1 MTKILDL
8 TNNAI
13 SDLTTA
19 SSYVAVDKD
28 GVTDTTVRVSLSDII
43 GENRKDGVDDGGV
56 ATGTLSINWDS
67 GSNDSKQYSVTGD
80 ITGSGATPA
89 ISFSATRPG
98 TYKLYLKVSE
108 NSSASPPTSPPYTI
122 DWSNLGIDIDPV
134 LPGKLNHITVY
145 TFEYTR
151 DSTWVL
157 VDHRE
162 APGEVNALEYGVK
175 QGSGILATERQA
187 NAALLQRAADQGLS
201 IYFPKGIYEVEGTV
215 QYSAKEDVVIR
226 GDGYGSEIRQFT
238 VEVSLFQFI
247 GSGDG
252 FTVRDLKLIGTN
264 VALGSVHDPSAGNES
279 ASTAIYVQ
287 DSNNIIIKDCHV
299 RGFPGIACLVR
310 GACQNVDVRNNLFSY
325 NEQVWDSST
334 QNDADISVTGYGGDV
349 GDNTGSATAA
359 THIPRNILI
368 TGNRCL
374 SNNKVGISCMS
385 VTDDLIITNN
395 QVVACN
401 SNFAEMSTSSAT
413 PDSTKCKRKEGIVPQ
428 YYTTLSDSSRHER
441 TIIVSDNIVRNT
453 RWSGIY
459 FNDNLTTNLVDNGGG
474 ATATITGNVI
484 ENFALYVSAAS
495 TNYAQNGITVM
506 TAVNA
511 VVNDNVI
518 FSSSDPLN
526 TSNASAVYISSSSQH
541 TGESLTSTCNGNVI
555 QGTDAGITISGT
567 LAGAIV
573 NNNHLQNISKCGIYY
588 ESDDANLVCDGNIF
602 ENTSQIQK
610 AFDVRGGSSDA
621 GNVVLS
627 NNIVTGGGIYCTQKS
642 TFLISNNVVENP
654 LNRAVSVE
662 ATSGSVAHYSVTN
675 NVFRLTEGTNTEVYW
690 CFVDSQSGTFQIT
703 GNRFDTS
710 SANLVG
716 GSYSDGT
723 AHTYCFHL
731 SIWSDKWVGDFSHNY
746 HVANSSESADKRGV
760 RFEGLSTRTP
770 NFCIKENN
778 FEELKYGYFLGQYGS
793 SNPNVV
799 VLFEG
804 GLFLNVE
811 RPTWVDQRSNILS
824 GRWVANQAQTG
835 TGFGSTLAEIFTDAT
850 PTYGLWTDGDRIYNT
865 DPAVGS
871 EKGWIYAPDSGVSGW
886 RSIGNL

>member
-1 MTKILDL
+1 
-8 TNNAI
+8 
-13 SDLTTA
+13 
-19 SSYVAVDKD
+19 
-28 GVTDTTVRVSLSDII
+28 
-43 GENRKDGVDDGGV
+43 
-56 ATGTLSINWDS
+56 
-67 GSNDSKQYSVTGD
+67 
-80 ITGSGATPA
+80 
-89 ISFSATRPG
+89 
-98 TYKLYLKVSE
+98 
-108 NSSASPPTSPPYTI
+108 
-122 DWSNLGIDIDPV
+122 
-134 LPGKLNHITVY
+134 
-145 TFEYTR
+145 
-151 DSTWVL
+151 
-157 VDHRE
+157 
-162 APGEVNALEYGVK
+162 
-175 QGSGILATERQA
+175 
-187 NAALLQRAADQGLS
+187 
-201 IYFPKGIYEVEGTV
+201 
-215 QYSAKEDVVIR
+215 
-226 GDGYGSEIRQFT
+226 
-238 VEVSLFQFI
+238 
-247 GSGDG
+247 
-252 FTVRDLKLIGTN
+252 
-264 VALGSVHDPSAGNES
+264 
-279 ASTAIYVQ
+279 
-287 DSNNIIIKDCHV
+287 
-299 RGFPGIACLVR
+299 
-310 GACQNVDVRNNLFSY
+310 QNVDVRNNLFSY

-368 TGNRCL
+368 AGNKCL

-401 SNFAEMSTSSAT
+401 SNFVEMSTSSAT

-459 FNDNLTTNLVDNGGG
+459 FNDNLTNNLVDNGGG

-511 VVNDNVI
+511 VVNDNTI

-567 LAGAIV
+567 LAGCIV
-573 NNNHLQNISKCGIYY
+573 NNNHIQNISKCGIYY

-627 NNIVTGGGIYCTQKS
+627 NNIVTGGGIYCSQKS

-662 ATSGSVAHYSVTN
+662 ATSGSVAHYSLTN
-675 NVFRLTEGTNTEVYW
+675 NVFRLTTGTNTGTYW
-690 CFVDSQSGTFQIT
+690 CFVDSQNGTFQIT

-710 SANLVG
+710 SATLVG
-716 GSYSDGT
+716 GGNTVSYMLT
-723 AHTYCFHL
+723 
-731 SIWSDKWVGDFSHNY
+731 IWSDKWVGDYSHNY

-760 RFEGLSTRTP
+760 RFEGLSNRTP
-770 NFCIKENN
+770 NFCVKENN
-778 FEELKYGYFLGQYGS
+778 FEQMKYGYFLGQHGHSPSDSGYGGAS
-793 SNPNVV
+793 DVPQVV

-811 RPTWVDQRSNILS
+811 RPTWVNQRSNILS
-824 GRWVANQAQTG
+824 GRWVAN
-835 TGFGSTLAEIFTDAT
+835 
-850 PTYGLWTDGDRIYNT
+850 
-865 DPAVGS
+865 
-871 EKGWIYAPDSGVSGW
+871 
-886 RSIGNL
+886 